1 MSRLSG
7 VITQPADLKGILG
20 IRSLIALIAFVFLV
34 LMYIAFDFYQKLD
47 ALQTAKADN
56 RIWVISQVEVDYQ
69 KLMESVLRAQLTLS
83 RTETSEAFEA
93 DSVTVPF
100 DVFYSRIDV
109 IGAVLAGKS
118 GINYLKWEA
127 QAVRDNVN
135 DLATLI
141 DAADLTNI
149 SVLTAL
155 ETRLLALHPHIR
167 NVVVSALS
175 LFVQIA
181 MDQREEKAAIWFR
194 FMVTTLILLV
204 VIATAMLIAF
214 RVSRRAADQV
224 RMVAAAADTV
234 RMVYEASLSSIIS
247 MDSHGRI
254 LSFNP
259 TSERIFGRKEADTIG
274 VNAADI
280 LIPAQRQK
288 AFRQSLENFRL
299 MGYDELLTRGRVRA
313 TSLRADGTE
322 FPIAMAVRADKD
334 MYGRTTIL
342 VFIQDVS
349 DQVAF
354 EASMREAKE
363 EAERL
368 ARTKSAF
375 FAVMS
380 HELRTPIHGL
390 IASLDLIEEKRLDP
404 ETTELLS
411 TAKDCASRSLMQ
423 VNDVLEV
430 TKLDEVSEPLTP
442 FSPARTVAR
451 ISNELRALASDY
463 GTQLNFNVTGAVPDA
478 QWLGM
483 PQSFVRVLYNLM
495 GNAIKF
501 TKNGWVTVKLD
512 FTEAEGKGHRLAVC
526 VEDTGVGIP
535 AEDLGNIFEVFFT
548 NAQSSE
554 AERRKST
561 GLGLAIA
568 RIAVEKMGGRLAV
581 ESQVGVG
588 TKFCFEIP
596 LEAYEGAEDPE
607 TLPDATEA
615 LKGLQLRF
623 LVVDDN
629 TTNALLTAR
638 MIQRLGFV
646 ADHVQSGEAAVQSA
660 SLCRY
665 DVIFMDINMPGGIDG
680 LEATSHIRNGTQCAA
695 SIIVAMTADTT
706 FGAEALPVETQ
717 LDYVLHKPFGFADLA
732 SFLFEKARL
741 GDFDMLLES
750 APVKEPLKPDF
761 QELFDLVGPEDGL
774 KLLRNVRSDIDSA
787 LEAALTFSP
796 EAADLLH
803 RAIGS
808 TTMVG
813 LLQFGL
819 KLQRAETLL
828 REDAQDAF
836 IDFLPSLKAAAIAA
850 RQKIAA
856 GLSDHAAN

>member
-7 VITQPADLKGILG
+7 VIRQPADPKGILG

-69 KLMESVLRAQLTLS
+69 KLLASILRAKLTLS
-83 RTETSEAFEA
+83 SADTSEAF
-93 DSVTVPF
+93 DVNSVSVPF

-109 IGAVLAGKS
+109 IGTVVAGKS
-118 GINYLKWEA
+118 GSKHLQGEA
-127 QAVRDNVN
+127 QAVRDDVN

-141 DAADLTNI
+141 DTTDLTNI
-149 SVLTAL
+149 SALTELEAQLFAL
-155 ETRLLALHPHIR
+155 QPHIR
-167 NVVVSALS
+167 TLVVGTLN
-175 LFVQIA
+175 LFVQIS
-181 MDQREEKAAIWFR
+181 MDQRQEKAAIWLR
-194 FMVTTLILLV
+194 FTITTAILLV
-204 VIATAMLIAF
+204 VIATAMLIAV

-247 MDSHGRI
+247 MDPHGRI

-259 TSERIFGRKEADTIG
+259 ASERIFGRKEADTIG
-274 VNAADI
+274 KNIVDI

-299 MGYDELLTRGRVRA
+299 MGYDELLTRGRVRS

-322 FPIAMAVRADKD
+322 FPIAMAVRAEKD
-334 MYGRTTIL
+334 MYGRTTIM

-349 DQVAF
+349 DQVAS

-411 TAKDCASRSLMQ
+411 TAKDCANRSLMQ

-463 GTQLNFNVTGAVPDA
+463 GNQLNLNVTGAVPDA

-526 VEDTGVGIP
+526 VEDTGSGIP
-535 AEDLGNIFEVFFT
+535 AEDLGNIFDVFFT

-596 LEAYEGAEDPE
+596 LEAYEGAEGPE
-607 TLPDATEA
+607 TVPDATEA

-660 SLCRY
+660 SLRRY
-665 DVIFMDINMPGGIDG
+665 DVIFMDINMPGGMDG
-680 LEATSHIRNGTQCAA
+680 LEATSQIRNGTQCAA

-706 FGAEALPVETQ
+706 FGAEALPEETQ

-732 SFLFEKARL
+732 SFLSEKARL

-750 APVKEPLKPDF
+750 AAVKEPLKPDF

-787 LEAALTFSP
+787 LEAALMFSP

-836 IDFLPSLKAAAIAA
+836 IDFLPSLKAAAIEA